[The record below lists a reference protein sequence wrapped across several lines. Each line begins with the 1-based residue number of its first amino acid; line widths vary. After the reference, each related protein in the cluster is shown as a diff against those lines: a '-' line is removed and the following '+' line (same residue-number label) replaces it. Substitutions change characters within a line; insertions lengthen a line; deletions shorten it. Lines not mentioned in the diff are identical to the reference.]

1 MMAVPALTPELAGV
15 WTGERP
21 HRDEPPWQWPIDVTV
36 YDRRALGMLYRGTVE
51 QAHVLAYGD
60 AYFLLTVV
68 FSAVI
73 LLLPWM
79 RRVRVEQTEQRPTDA
94 RVEGLPEP
102 APD

>member
-1 MMAVPALTPELAGV
+1 
-15 WTGERP
+15 
-21 HRDEPPWQWPIDVTV
+21 
-36 YDRRALGMLYRGTVE
+36 MLYRDTVE

-60 AYFLLTVV
+60 AYFMLTVV

-79 RRVRVEQTEQRPTDA
+79 RRVRVEQTEQRPADA

-102 APD
+102 APE